1 MTESPPEIPD
11 TFPEEE
17 DYPRTLS
24 GKLEEMRDI
33 GKSIITQSDDL
44 LQVVEV
50 LNKLQER
57 AHGGARDEDFIMFH
71 RMVQFVF
78 KLATLSQLQTEYLIQ
93 FQNMLTQPKDPG

>member
-1 MTESPPEIPD
+1 MPESPPDIPD

-17 DYPRTLS
+17 DYPRTLA
-24 GKLEEMRDI
+24 GKLAEMRDI
-33 GKSIITQSDDL
+33 GKAIIAQSDEL
-44 LQVVEV
+44 LRAVEI
-50 LNKLQER
+50 LNELQER

-93 FQNMLTQPKDPG
+93 FQGMLSQPEDRG

>member
-1 MTESPPEIPD
+1 MPENPPEIPN

-24 GKLEEMRDI
+24 GKLMEMRDI
-33 GKSIITQSDDL
+33 GKAVIEQSDEL
-44 LQVVEV
+44 LKAVDV
-50 LNKLQER
+50 LNMLQER
-57 AHGGARDEDFIMFH
+57 AHDGRRDEDFVMFH
-71 RMVQFVF
+71 KLTQFVF